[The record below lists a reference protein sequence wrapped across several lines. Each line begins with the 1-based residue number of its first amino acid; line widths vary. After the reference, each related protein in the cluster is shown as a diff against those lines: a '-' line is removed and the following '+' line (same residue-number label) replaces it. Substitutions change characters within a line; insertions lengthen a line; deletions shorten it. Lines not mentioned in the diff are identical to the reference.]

1 MAWSEL
7 TTFPNS
13 RTNSM
18 IETGLPETT
27 RFRVASV
34 SIFIGTISGIA
45 ALIGLLLA
53 FDLFLARIDQRE
65 SAARADSEYRNGLS
79 ALRAGRPSSAADH
92 FETAVG
98 MERTNIDYALALGET
113 LLQEGRTADAEATLR
128 SLLERA
134 ENDGA
139 VNLTMAHVMVRE
151 GKIEDAKA
159 YLHRAIFGRWAADS
173 VARRNQARFE
183 LIDLLAAR
191 GPPRELLAELL
202 PFEDVSP
209 DSVALRRRLGKLFI
223 LAGSPVRAATM
234 FRDVLTRDSTDGE
247 AYAGLGEAAI
257 AAGNLRTA
265 RADLAEAV
273 RLRPDDAVARRRLA
287 LVDTVLAL
295 DPTARGIEA
304 RERWSRSHALLARV
318 VAVMS
323 ACAGPA
329 ARTLDSARA
338 LLMTAP
344 TQRADRRRA
353 NTDAGA
359 DRLMQAVGD
368 VWATRTAA
376 CDSATHDDAL
386 RLLVARINQ

>member
-1 MAWSEL
+1 MS
-7 TTFPNS
+7 
-13 RTNSM
+13 
-18 IETGLPETT
+18 ETGVPETA
-27 RFRVASV
+27 RFRVANV

-45 ALIGLLLA
+45 ALIGVLLA

-65 SAARADSEYRNGLS
+65 SAARADSEYESGLA
-79 ALRAGRPSSAADH
+79 ALRARRPSDASDH

-98 MERTNIDYALALGET
+98 IERTNVNYALALGEA

-151 GKIEDAKA
+151 GRIEDAKA

-173 VARRNQARFE
+173 VERRKQTRFE
-183 LIDLLAAR
+183 LIDLLATR

-202 PFEDVSP
+202 PFEDVPP
-209 DSVALRRRLGKLFI
+209 DSIALRRRLGTLFI
-223 LAGSPVRAATM
+223 LAGSPVRAAAM
-234 FRDVLTRDSTDGE
+234 FREVLRRDSTDGE

-287 LVDTVLAL
+287 LVDTVLAF
-295 DPTARGIEA
+295 DPTAMGIEA
-304 RERWSRSHALLARV
+304 SERLSRSRALLARV
-318 VAVMS
+318 VAVVS
-323 ACAGPA
+323 TCAGPT

-338 LLMTAP
+338 LLTPA
-344 TQRADRRRA
+344 TQRAGRRRV
-353 NTDAGA
+353 NSDADA

-368 VWATRTAA
+368 VWAIRTAA
-376 CDSATHDDAL
+376 CDSATHDDVL
-386 RLLVARINQ
+386 RLLVARTSQ